1 MLDIVFA
8 PLSLTPVEFTVGE
21 TIRVGVTFSYT
32 VGVNTYVK
40 LCAGPYSINLFGKNM
55 VDSCVG
61 QADVAL
67 AASSTPAEV
76 SASVDFMLIPKSLGG
91 IDNGTYGLRV
101 WIEDANAEA
110 FQDNVM
116 IISGNSSSGDMLS
129 GMLPMLMMLL
139 MMGMIMPM
147 TEQMSGEMTADES
160 AEEKIAGK
168 TAPEEDA
175 KK

>member
-1 MLDIVFA
+1 MLDIVFT

-21 TIRVGVTFSYT
+21 TIRVDVAFSYT
-32 VGVNTYVK
+32 VGVNTSVK
-40 LCAGPYSINLFGKNM
+40 LFAGPYSVNLFGKNM

-67 AASSTPAEV
+67 AASSTPAEA
-76 SASVDFMLIPKSLGG
+76 SASVEFMLIPKSQGG

-101 WIEDANAEA
+101 WIEDTNAEA
-110 FQDNVM
+110 FQDNLLIV
-116 IISGNSSSGDMLS
+116 SGNSSSGDMLS

-147 TEQMSGEMTADES
+147 TEQMSGEMTANEVV
-160 AEEKIAGK
+160 EEKTAGK
-168 TAPEEDA
+168 AAPEEET